1 MYNKKKIKNIRQTM
15 ILGILKVTVSD
26 LEVLSFNC
34 FVKMPPP
41 IISLYGSFNGRV
53 EFHSKM
59 S

>member
-1 MYNKKKIKNIRQTM
+1 M

-41 IISLYGSFNGRV
+41 IISLYDSFKVGWNFIQKWV
-53 EFHSKM
+53 DLFPPTL
-59 S
+59 